1 MRRRLV
7 CASLLASGAFA
18 ALFAAGHPVA
28 AGSASRAA
36 TTTFPAPTTTFPAPT
51 TLVSTTQQITAFAQD
66 GGRLAWTDVDARY
79 RARVQILTLRTG
91 RIVKIRMCHGSDCHA
106 DVFDQF
112 ALAGPRALWETAI
125 GGLTETAFY
134 VKTAALGDRRARTID
149 SFVIGRAEG
158 VPGRIPPLA
167 GRGGLLVYWEN
178 SSTAAFAPGSERRQG
193 TAGVVKRI
201 VGRRPTRLFASG
213 PLADIALD
221 RKRIVVLRF
230 AAAGGLVEVR
240 NDKGALLKRFRSKG
254 RPLAVA
260 SSGAVVAVLSAT
272 GRRHQIRLFSPASG
286 ASRGTIGVP
295 ASTTPELAA
304 SGRWIAFRT
313 AEAVKVVN
321 TGTRRVSVVA
331 RARMRGLYPM
341 LATISTTG
349 HRLAWVEAFHRGSR
363 IRAITLPSR

>member
-7 CASLLASGAFA
+7 WASLLASGAFA

-36 TTTFPAPTTTFPAPT
+36 TTTFPAPTT
-51 TLVSTTQQITAFAQD
+51 LVSTTQQITAFAQD
-66 GGRLAWTDVDARY
+66 GGRLAWTDVDASY
-79 RARVQILTLRTG
+79 RPRVQILTLRTG
-91 RIVKIRMCHGSDCHA
+91 RIVKIRMCRGSDCHA

-112 ALAGPRALWETAI
+112 ALAGPRALWETAV

-167 GRGGLLVYWEN
+167 GRGGLLVFYWEN
-178 SSTAAFAPGSERRQG
+178 SSTAAFGPGSERRQS

-201 VGRRPTRLFASG
+201 VGRRATRLFASG

-260 SSGAVVAVLSAT
+260 SSDAVVAVLSTT
-272 GRRHQIRLFSPASG
+272 GRRHQIQLFSPASG
-286 ASRGTIGVP
+286 TSRGTIGVP

-313 AEAVKVVN
+313 AEAVKLVN
-321 TGTRRVSVVA
+321 AATRTVSVVA

-349 HRLAWVEAFHRGSR
+349 RRLAWVEAFHRGSR